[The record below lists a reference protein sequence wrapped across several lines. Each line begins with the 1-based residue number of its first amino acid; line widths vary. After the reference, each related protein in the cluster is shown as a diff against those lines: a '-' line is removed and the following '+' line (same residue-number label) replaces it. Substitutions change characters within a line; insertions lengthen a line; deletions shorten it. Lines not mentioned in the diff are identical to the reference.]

1 MSLNLDYRFKNAEFQ
16 KFLTRMIIC
25 IEYAMA
31 NRVVVHYLNG
41 ELEKGYTTDF
51 QPDKDVFH
59 LVIAEAE
66 REMTI
71 PIKIDNLK
79 AVFFVKEFKGVGGT
93 GHVDKI
99 TFEDIKD
106 QQLSGKKVRVEFNDG
121 EVICGFTLGYS
132 PQRRG
137 FFFTPLDTESNNE
150 RIFAVLK
157 AVKDIKFYD

>member
-1 MSLNLDYRFKNAEFQ
+1 MSDFFIKYP
-16 KFLTRMIIC
+16 MP
-25 IEYAMA
+25 

-41 ELEKGYTTDF
+41 EIEKGYTTDF
-51 QPDKDVFH
+51 HPDKEVFH
-59 LVIAEAE
+59 LVIAEAD
-66 REMTI
+66 REMLI
-71 PIKIDNLK
+71 PIKVDNLK
-79 AVFFVKEFKGVGGT
+79 AVFFVKELKGMGGA

-106 QQLSGKKVRVEFNDG
+106 QQLRGKKARVEFNDG

-132 PQRRG
+132 PLRRG

-157 AVKDIKFYD
+157 AVKDIKFND